1 MKTYKAFGQ
10 KIINYSAEIQ
20 ADDPIEAWNKADGLY
35 AEEWQQEDDIDE
47 IATTEVLEVV
57 GE

>member
-57 GE
+57 SE

>member
-35 AEEWQQEDDIDE
+35 AEEWQQEDTDE

-57 GE
+57 SE

>member
-35 AEEWQQEDDIDE
+35 AEEWQQEDTDE
-47 IATTEVLEVV
+47 IATTEVLEVDS
-57 GE
+57 E